1 MIASVDWDALLDVLW
16 SATVAGIGVTAA
28 FGFGIVGVTRA
39 VEARRGGQVA
49 SLAFF
54 GAVGFL
60 ALAVVTAAVVFGVV
74 VMTTK

>member
-28 FGFGIVGVTRA
+28 FGFAIVGVTRA

-49 SLAFF
+49 PLAFF
-54 GAVGFL
+54 SAVGFL
-60 ALAVVTAAVVFGVV
+60 ALAIVMAAVVFGVV

>member
-28 FGFGIVGVTRA
+28 FGFAIVGVTRA
-39 VEARRGGQVA
+39 AEARRGGQVA
-49 SLAFF
+49 PLAFF

-60 ALAVVTAAVVFGVV
+60 ALAVVMAAVVFGVV